1 MMKRAISFLLV
12 FCLCFCGSVSVCAE
26 EIGASGGAGSTP
38 VTLTTTND
46 GIGGDPGAAAT
57 RLSVSVPTTL
67 PLAMS
72 DDGTVTTATNCQI
85 ENHSY
90 GAVRVKSVVVS
101 AANGWKLTAFDSKE
115 TLADEKVNSNKIGF
129 AIRVGGG
136 SQAVTRSGSA
146 ASQTL
151 ISTPVSGC
159 YMTGAGNTAACK
171 ASVDYSAIITPLNKT
186 MDNVTIANTI
196 FVVEWDTV

>member
-1 MMKRAISFLLV
+1 MGI
-12 FCLCFCGSVSVCAE
+12 SVCAE
-26 EIGASGGAGSTP
+26 EIGTSGGAGSTP

-46 GIGGDPGAAAT
+46 GIGGTPGTTAT

-72 DDGTVTTATNCQI
+72 DDGTVTTATNCHI

-101 AANGWKLTAFDSKE
+101 AANGWKLTAFDAKE
-115 TLADEKVNSNKIGF
+115 TLASEKVNSNKIGF
-129 AIRVGGG
+129 AMRVGGG
-136 SQAVTRSGSA
+136 SQVSTRSGNA
-146 ASQTL
+146 ASQIL
-151 ISTPVSGC
+151 ISSPVSGC
-159 YMTGAGNTAACK
+159 YMTGEGNAAACK
-171 ASVDYSAIITPLNKT
+171 AAVDYSAIITPLNKT
-186 MDNVTIANTI
+186 MDNVTVANAV

>member
-1 MMKRAISFLLV
+1 MKRAISLLLA
-12 FCLCFCGSVSVCAE
+12 FCLCFCVSVSVCAE
-26 EIGASGGAGSTP
+26 EICTSGGAASTP

-46 GIGGDPGAAAT
+46 GIGGALGTTAT

-115 TLADEKVNSNKIGF
+115 TLASEKVNANKIGF
-129 AIRVGGG
+129 AMRVGGG
-136 SQAVTRSGSA
+136 SQVATRFGNA

-151 ISTPVSGC
+151 ISAPMSGC
-159 YMTGAGNTAACK
+159 YMTGEGNAAACK
-171 ASVDYSAIITPLNKT
+171 ASVDYSAIITPLNRV
-186 MDNVTIANTI
+186 MDNVTIANAV